1 MAYVVG
7 KFMARYGI
15 KGYHVVLTG
24 FEKIPADDADKK
36 QEK

>member
-1 MAYVVG
+1 MWSG